1 MRRSVLCLAVVA
13 LCGLLQACLV
23 PDKYYATLSLSNH
36 AYSYD
41 YVGDIHMAAAYSEM
55 YKKSAGNDPKKLAES
70 VMGEFVRVI
79 KERQQASVKTAMLSP
94 TTFRTQF
101 LYVSPYTQ
109 PEATGMFAFSAEG
122 DTLTVVSRPLSTKD
136 REFLRHN
143 NITSQGTLCIK
154 AFGTVL
160 ESNAQKSATMLNRC
174 NEWQLDDL
182 ETPIRLVVKF
192 SQPIAQAP
200 KEQAPTEHAPSG
212 QVPNEQIFKEQTPK
226 E

>member
-1 MRRSVLCLAVVA
+1 MRRKALLFFVVF
-13 LCGLLQACLV
+13 LCGALQACLV

-36 AYSYD
+36 AYSFD

-55 YKKSAGNDPKKLAES
+55 YKKGAGNDPKKLAES
-70 VMGEFVRVI
+70 VMAEFVRVI
-79 KERQQASVKTAMLSP
+79 KERQQASVKIALLSP
-94 TTFRTQF
+94 TTFKTQF

-109 PEATGMFAFSAEG
+109 PEATGMFTFTAQG

-136 REFLRHN
+136 REFLRLN

-160 ESNAQKSATMLNRC
+160 ESNAQKSASMLNRC

-182 ETPIRLVVKF
+182 ENPVRIVIKY
-192 SQPIAQAP
+192 SQPIGEVSKDPVPQDDASNPDLYKGKASTAP
-200 KEQAPTEHAPSG
+200 PVK
-212 QVPNEQIFKEQTPK
+212 
-226 E
+226 